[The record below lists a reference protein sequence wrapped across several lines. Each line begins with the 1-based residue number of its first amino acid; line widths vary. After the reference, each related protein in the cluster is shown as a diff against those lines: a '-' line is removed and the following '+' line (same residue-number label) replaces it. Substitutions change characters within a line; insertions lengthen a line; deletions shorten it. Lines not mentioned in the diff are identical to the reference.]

1 MKHIFKTSVLALAMA
16 GSLASCNDFL
26 TVDPVD
32 KPVMETYY
40 VTPEAL
46 RSSTSTL
53 YGAKTWSNFHMNF
66 QWKLDMINGDI
77 FYTYDQE
84 GQWFFGNYTP
94 INQYINEGWKG
105 LYNVILFSNSIIHD
119 IVPICGGTITD
130 ADKTQALAEARAIR
144 GYCYYLIAEIW
155 HDAPIVENNSETIS
169 SGNFNLPRN
178 TQASIYRFAMEDLDF
193 AVENLQPTNSDNW
206 RLDVRKARALRAKLA
221 VTMASHSDYGYD
233 RAALYSKAASDALF
247 CIENTEALTSMDYA
261 TLFDVDTNNSPESIL
276 AIQCASLGYSF
287 GNGRTTAWSRSDLLA
302 DEQWGGGKG
311 PTISLQQMY
320 DRNDAR
326 RQWVF
331 MRNGDYYPNLCK
343 ADGGYTYKIVNRI
356 DGQDTPIEDRNEMNA
371 HIKKYIVG
379 KNADTGGKSG
389 TIQDAANNIYL
400 MRLADVYLT
409 YVEAVMGTND
419 ATSDATAMKYFN
431 MVRQRAKVTEL
442 NSVSY
447 IELLKERRRELA
459 FESQTWFDTQRL
471 RYRSGDQAALDWVNN
486 GHTTGWNRCA
496 QYMNAVVIDP
506 TNENKDDSY
515 KIVDSTAD
523 YALYDHINLTASSFI
538 CPIPAAASSSS
549 PSLSGAPVDYY
560 GE

>member
-233 RAALYSKAASDALF
+233 RAALYSKAASDAL
-247 CIENTEALTSMDYA
+247 L
-261 TLFDVDTNNSPESIL
+261 
-276 AIQCASLGYSF
+276 SL
-287 GNGRTTAWSRSDLLA
+287 
-302 DEQWGGGKG
+302 
-311 PTISLQQMY
+311 I
-320 DRNDAR
+320 
-326 RQWVF
+326 
-331 MRNGDYYPNLCK
+331 
-343 ADGGYTYKIVNRI
+343 
-356 DGQDTPIEDRNEMNA
+356 
-371 HIKKYIVG
+371 HI
-379 KNADTGGKSG
+379 
-389 TIQDAANNIYL
+389 
-400 MRLADVYLT
+400 
-409 YVEAVMGTND
+409 
-419 ATSDATAMKYFN
+419 
-431 MVRQRAKVTEL
+431 
-442 NSVSY
+442 
-447 IELLKERRRELA
+447 
-459 FESQTWFDTQRL
+459 
-471 RYRSGDQAALDWVNN
+471 
-486 GHTTGWNRCA
+486 
-496 QYMNAVVIDP
+496 
-506 TNENKDDSY
+506 
-515 KIVDSTAD
+515 
-523 YALYDHINLTASSFI
+523 
-538 CPIPAAASSSS
+538 
-549 PSLSGAPVDYY
+549 
-560 GE
+560 